1 MDTIATTDTTPSEEK
16 IDKKRDKVRSA
27 WISFAGRIV
36 AQLVGAFAT
45 VSLGVM
51 MLHRYTAPD
60 PQPPAPEPLAMSY
73 SEPAASPLQAG
84 QLSITVILIS
94 SPSKHAEGFDRQPAP
109 PAELVAQQTEIARA
123 IARAVSGTLSPSN

>member
-1 MDTIATTDTTPSEEK
+1 MDTIATTDAQSEEK
-16 IDKKRDKVRSA
+16 THKKRDKVRSA

-60 PQPPAPEPLAMSY
+60 PQPPAPGPVAMSY
-73 SEPAASPLQAG
+73 SEPAASPLQTG
-84 QLSITVILIS
+84 QLSVTVILIS
-94 SPSKHAEGFDRQPAP
+94 SPSTHAEGFDTQPAP
-109 PAELVAQQTEIARA
+109 PAELVAQQTEMARA
-123 IARAVSGTLSPSN
+123 IARAVSGALPPSN

>member
-16 IDKKRDKVRSA
+16 TDKKRDKVRSA

-51 MLHRYTAPD
+51 MLHRYTSPD
-60 PQPPAPEPLAMSY
+60 PQPPAPEPIAMSY
-73 SEPAASPLQAG
+73 SAPAASPLQTG
-84 QLSITVILIS
+84 PLSVTVILIS
-94 SPSKHAEGFDRQPAP
+94 APSKQADGFHTQPTP

-123 IARAVSGTLSPSN
+123 IARAVSGTLPPSN

>member
-16 IDKKRDKVRSA
+16 TNKKRDKVRSA

-60 PQPPAPEPLAMSY
+60 PLPPAPERIAMSY
-73 SEPAASPLQAG
+73 SEPAASPLQPG
-84 QLSITVILIS
+84 QLSVTVILIS
-94 SPSKHAEGFDRQPAP
+94 PASKQAESVDTQAAP
-109 PAELVAQQTEIARA
+109 PAGLVAQQTEMARA
-123 IARAVSGTLSPSN
+123 IARAVSGALPPSN

>member
-1 MDTIATTDTTPSEEK
+1 MDTT
-16 IDKKRDKVRSA
+16 DKKKDKVRSA

-60 PQPPAPEPLAMSY
+60 PQPPAPEPVPMSY
-73 SEPAASPLQAG
+73 SEPAASPVQSG
-84 QLSITVILIS
+84 QLSVTVILIS
-94 SPSKHAEGFDRQPAP
+94 APSKHADSDNTPAEP
-109 PAELVAQQTEIARA
+109 PAELVARQAEMARA
-123 IARAVSGTLSPSN
+123 IARAVSGALPPSN

>member
-1 MDTIATTDTTPSEEK
+1 VDTIATTDAQTDEK
-16 IDKKRDKVRSA
+16 TNKKKDKVRSA

-60 PQPPAPEPLAMSY
+60 PQPPAPERVAMSY
-73 SEPAASPLQAG
+73 SEPAASPLQSG
-84 QLSITVILIS
+84 QLSVTVILIS
-94 SPSKHAEGFDRQPAP
+94 SPSQHADSFNTQPAP

-123 IARAVSGTLSPSN
+123 IARAVSGTLLPSN